1 MAIKRALL
9 ILIVMAAS
17 SSVYAAD
24 EKVNLLVGRST
35 VIDTGSPIQRIS
47 LTSSDVA
54 DALVTSSAQLLVHG
68 KMPGTISMFVWDRA
82 GAIHRYDVTVQRD
95 LTRLNDQI

>member
-17 SSVYAAD
+17 SSLYAAD
-24 EKVNLLVGRST
+24 ERISLLVGRST
-35 VIDTGSPIQRIS
+35 VIDTGSPIQRVS

-54 DALVTSSAQLLVHG
+54 DALVTSPAQLLVHG
-68 KMPGTISMFVWDRA
+68 KMPGSISM
-82 GAIHRYDVTVQRD
+82 
-95 LTRLNDQI
+95 L